1 MENEIDTQVAQVA
14 GEIPQVDFPDIGL
27 GTCRSS
33 GTMIALLLALEEPFS
48 RAEILVHIAKKF
60 GITLAELAGEYNDS
74 MCPKCGCS
82 LAAHRHNDGNCF

>member
-1 MENEIDTQVAQVA
+1 MENEIDTQVA
-14 GEIPQVDFPDIGL
+14 GEMPQVDFPDIGL

-60 GITLAELAGEYNDS
+60 GISLAELIEEYNDS
-74 MCPKCGCS
+74 MCSTCGCS
-82 LAAHRHNDGNCF
+82 TAAHRHNGGKCF